1 MVIMNGVLRHR
12 GVCSLGFLAALLI
25 SAVSVQADP
34 IVVGSG
40 SLFAFGTISAITGAI
55 LVEAVCI
62 ILLLRRSR
70 TPRLFLLWIMGM
82 HLLTYPI
89 FLGMVWF
96 SVGLRPELAVG
107 FGEGM
112 IVLIEGSLIYYLCR
126 LAPSA
131 KAALPVPSVGK
142 ALLVS
147 LLGNICSAAAFP
159 LLTFLNAWMAY
170 TFHRSGMD

>member
-12 GVCSLGFLAALLI
+12 GFRGMGWLAALLF
-25 SAVSVQADP
+25 SAVSVQANP
-34 IVVGSG
+34 IAVGSG
-40 SLFAFGTISAITGAI
+40 SIFTFSTIFTIIIAI

-62 ILLLRRSR
+62 ILLLHHSR

-89 FLGMVWF
+89 FIGIVWL

-112 IVLIEGSLIYYLCR
+112 IVLIEGGLIYYLCR

-131 KAALPVPSVGK
+131 KTALPSPTVGK
-142 ALLVS
+142 VLLAS
-147 LLGNICSAAAFP
+147 LLGNICSVVAFP
-159 LLTFLNAWMAY
+159 LLTFLNAWIANV
-170 TFHRSGMD
+170 FHSSGID